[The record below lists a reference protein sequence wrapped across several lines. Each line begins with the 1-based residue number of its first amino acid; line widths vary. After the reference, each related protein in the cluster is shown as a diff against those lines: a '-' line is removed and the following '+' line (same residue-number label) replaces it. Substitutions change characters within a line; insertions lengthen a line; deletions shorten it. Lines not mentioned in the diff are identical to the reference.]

1 MEEKAATWRMTQN
14 GGFYWAGAY
23 ACGDFVMVGTDDG
36 EAQCSYLYLLDPL
49 TGKVLDVKSG
59 LDGDI
64 RSTICYDDAT
74 KAYYFTSKGGTFYR
88 AKVENNGSDY
98 RHATD

>member
-1 MEEKAATWRMTQN
+1 MTQN

-49 TGKVLDVKSG
+49 TGKVLDAKSG

-64 RSTICYDDAT
+64 RSTICYDKETD
-74 KAYYFTSKGGTFYR
+74 AYYFTSKGGSF
-88 AKVENNGSDY
+88 
-98 RHATD
+98 